1 MFKPSLLSLAVAS
14 SLFALS
20 HSAYAQ
26 QAQVDNVEQDSLE
39 IIEVTGIR
47 GSLAK
52 AIDIKREKIE
62 PVDSIVAE
70 DIGKFPDNNVIEAL
84 QRVPGVQVTNRDRGE
99 VGSLSIRGLSDIT
112 TTINGRQ
119 MYIGTGRFY
128 TMADTPA
135 SLISRVDVYKARSAD
150 KIPSGIAGQVDVM
163 TQRPFNFEG
172 EKFVV
177 AARGIYSDQEKTFD
191 PNISM
196 MASNV
201 WELDAGKFGALIN
214 IAYAKTNWRDQ
225 GITAGAVFPYF
236 TDSPAGQGL
245 DRFGNSGEFPAYERI
260 NSAYW
265 DPGLEQGLP
274 NTLGSTLNTNGVENE
289 YILSRDAVFASD
301 LSGQRERPAVNLSL
315 QFAPN
320 DKSEYLFEA
329 FYNGYRETVRNS
341 LFFSFPDSAYNINF
355 DDDIELYEGT
365 NIVKSRTVYDGDPR
379 YGVWES
385 DFNSTDSDVR
395 QTDTYM
401 YALGGKWDLSD
412 YFHLE
417 AEFVTQKS
425 VFTSDFFALRLLHDY
440 YAMTVD
446 FNTGEGDAGLVFH
459 DDPSTADIDESDLL
473 DPRLYSMGP
482 AWDNGSRDEGSS
494 DALYLDANWFVEF
507 AGITQIDFGL
517 LYEKRNTNNRSR
529 GANVVV
535 NQYDIP
541 MTSMP
546 TEFLDATENFFDG
559 RAEFPSSW
567 LIGNVDYMVNNKD
580 YFRELYG
587 FTDENGQPIDNY
599 LTGGPSLISRRTFE
613 AEEKTLD
620 LYVQASFEYDV
631 PGGILDGTVGARY
644 TDATT
649 PYIFDRV
656 DVVNQ
661 IAEQDNGENSSSD
674 VLPSFI
680 ARYTFDSDFLVRL
693 SYTETMRRPD
703 FGSLN
708 PYTTYSKGVT
718 SVGTGTA
725 NSGNPALK
733 PVISKN
739 LDLSFE
745 YYFGEANAIYATLFD
760 RKIEGLVVGSR
771 TEIYYDYPDD
781 VDEDG
786 NEIGELLHILN
797 RPDNSAN
804 GKLKGFELGVVYF
817 PESLPGILD
826 GFGIQASYT
835 ALDSSQDLPV
845 YDTDDPTNPDLIAY
859 DTVEMFGVSDSS
871 YSVVLAYEKYDFSS
885 RLSYVWRDA
894 FRYDNEAAIFANPL
908 ARYRAPET
916 SLDFQL
922 SYNVSENLV
931 VTFDATNLTDEKF
944 QAYYQY
950 PDTYNFSSG
959 IYSRTFALG
968 MRYSL

>member
-1 MFKPSLLSLAVAS
+1 MFKPSLLSLAVAT
-14 SLFALS
+14 SLLAMS
-20 HSAYAQ
+20 Q
-26 QAQVDNVEQDSLE
+26 GVQAQENTENDNVEV
-39 IIEVTGIR
+39 IEVSGIR

-62 PVDSIVAE
+62 VVDSIVAE

-99 VGSLSIRGLSDIT
+99 VGTLSIRGLNDIT
-112 TTINGRQ
+112 TTVNGRQ
-119 MYIGTGRFY
+119 MYISTGRFY

-135 SLISRVDVYKARSAD
+135 ALISRVDVYKARSAD
-150 KIPSGIAGQVDVM
+150 KLPSGIAGQVDVM
-163 TQRPFNFEG
+163 TQRPFNFDG
-172 EKFVV
+172 AKFVV
-177 AARGIYSDQEKTFD
+177 AARGIYSDQEGTID
-191 PNISM
+191 PNVSA
-196 MASNV
+196 MASNT
-201 WELDAGKFGALIN
+201 WELDSGKFGALLN
-214 IAYAKTNWRDQ
+214 VAYAKTNWRDQ
-225 GITAGAVFPYF
+225 AITAGAVFPYF
-236 TDSPAGQGL
+236 TANPEGEGA
-245 DRFGNSGEFPAYERI
+245 DRFGNVGDFPAFERI

-274 NTLGSTLNTNGVENE
+274 NTVGSTLNTNGYTNE

-301 LSGQRERPAVNLSL
+301 LSGKRERPAVNLSL

-341 LFFSFPDSAYNINF
+341 LFFTFPDSAYNINF
-355 DDDIELYEGT
+355 DDDIVLYEGT
-365 NIVKSRTVYDGDPR
+365 NVVKSRTVYDGDPR

-385 DFNSTDSDVR
+385 DFNSTDADER

-401 YALGGKWDLSD
+401 FALGGKWDLSD

-417 AEFVTQKS
+417 AEIVNQKS
-425 VFTSDFFALRLLHDY
+425 VFTSDFFAVRLLHDY
-440 YAMTVD
+440 YSMTVD
-446 FNTGEGDAGLVFH
+446 FNTYEGVPGLEFH
-459 DDPSTADIDESDLL
+459 DNPMTSDIDESDLL

-482 AWDNGSRDEGSS
+482 SWDNGSRDEGTSN
-494 DALYLDANWFVEF
+494 ALYLDANWYVDFG
-507 AGITQIDFGL
+507 GIKQIDFGL
-517 LYEKRNTNNRSR
+517 LYEKRSINNRSR
-529 GANVVV
+529 GANIIV

-546 TEFLDATENFFDG
+546 VEFLDSTEDFFDG
-559 RAEFPSSW
+559 RADFPDGW
-567 LIGNVDYMVNNKD
+567 LIGDIDYMLANKD
-580 YFRELYG
+580 AFRELYG
-587 FTDENGQPIDNY
+587 YYDENGAPIDNY
-599 LTGGPSLISRRTFE
+599 LTGGASLIMRRTFE
-613 AEEKTLD
+613 ADETTLD
-620 LYVQASFEYDV
+620 LYAQASFEYDFDSGV
-631 PGGILDGTVGARY
+631 LDGTFGLRY
-644 TDATT
+644 TDAKT

-656 DVVNQ
+656 DTANQ
-661 IAEQDNGENSSSD
+661 IVEQDNGENGSSD

-680 ARYTFDSDFLVRL
+680 ARYTYDDNLLFRF

-703 FGSLN
+703 FGALN

-725 NSGNPALK
+725 NSGNPNLK
-733 PVISKN
+733 PVISTN
-739 LDLSFE
+739 LDLSIE
-745 YYFGEANAIYATLFD
+745 YYFGEANAIYATLFQREID
-760 RKIEGLVVGSR
+760 GLVVSSR
-771 TEIYYDYPDD
+771 SEIYYDYPND

-786 NEIGELLHILN
+786 EEIGELLHILT

-804 GKLKGFELGVVYF
+804 GELTGYELGVVYF
-817 PESLPGILD
+817 PEELPGLLD
-826 GFGIQASYT
+826 GFGVQASYT
-835 ALDSSQDLPV
+835 ALDSSQDLPI
-845 YDTDDPTNPDLIAY
+845 YDEDDPTNPEPIGF

-871 YSVVLAYEKYDFSS
+871 FSVVLAYEKDDISS

-931 VTFDATNLTDEKF
+931 LTFDATNLTDEKF
-944 QAYYQY
+944 QAYYQQ
-950 PDTYNFSSG
+950 PDIYNFSSG
-959 IYSRTFALG
+959 IYSRTYALG
-968 MRYSL
+968 LRYSL

>member
-459 DDPSTADIDESDLL
+459 DDPSTDDIDESDLL

-546 TEFLDATENFFDG
+546 TEFLDATKNFFDG

-631 PGGILDGTVGARY
+631 PGGILDGTVGVRY

-845 YDTDDPTNPDLIAY
+845 YDTDDPTNPDPIAY